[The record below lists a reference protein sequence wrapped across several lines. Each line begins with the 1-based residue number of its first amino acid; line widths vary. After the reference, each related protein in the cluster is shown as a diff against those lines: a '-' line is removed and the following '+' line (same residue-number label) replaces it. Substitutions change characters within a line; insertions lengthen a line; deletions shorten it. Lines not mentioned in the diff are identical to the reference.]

1 MTHMGFSPF
10 VEMVWLQS
18 SCFFGEDER
27 PLFRRERR
35 FFYLKAKSRENGKPI
50 NISLC
55 AIFLIQ
61 SLSFWQ
67 RHWGKNQQRRG
78 WRRMPFI
85 HPCVCICFLCVCFV
99 CAFFGMIFVMMVGT
113 AIRCDW
119 STCGKFF
126 WRKFSLHT
134 AMPFGNTK
142 TKSIVPWKIAS
153 GNTCVPRLSSR
164 RFLFKEEFLLK
175 KRRRKNI
182 FFFNEK

>member
-55 AIFLIQ
+55 VIFLIQ

-85 HPCVCICFLCVCFV
+85 HPSAFVCFHRL
-99 CAFFGMIFVMMVGT
+99 FVLF
-113 AIRCDW
+113 A
-119 STCGKFF
+119 
-126 WRKFSLHT
+126 
-134 AMPFGNTK
+134 
-142 TKSIVPWKIAS
+142 
-153 GNTCVPRLSSR
+153 
-164 RFLFKEEFLLK
+164 RFLAWYLSWWSVQRYDVIEVLVASSFEENSVCTQRCPLGTQKPNQSCLGKSLQEILVCLVWVQEDFYLK
-175 KRRRKNI
+175 KNSC
-182 FFFNEK
+182 